1 MTIGLFTFIEMYD
14 RVLDTAAHILA
25 IGADHARATGVIEA
39 QMLDWRLI
47 DDMQPLRFQL
57 ATVANIA
64 RQWPARVAGLP
75 APGDFGVDLDIAGFQ
90 AAIVEA
96 KHYLSALTPD
106 HFADR
111 ETADLTVTI
120 GEGTAPTLPA
130 GRWLTGFATT
140 NLYFHMSMAYAILRA
155 KGVPIGKVDLF
166 PSGL

>member
-1 MTIGLFTFIEMYD
+1 MTIRLFSFIEMYD
-14 RVLDTAAHILA
+14 RVLDTASHILA
-25 IGADHARATGVIEA
+25 KGAAHAVAAGVTEA

-47 DDMQPLRFQL
+47 ADMQPLRFQL
-57 ATVANIA
+57 ATVCNFT

-75 APGDFGVDLDIAGFQ
+75 VPGDFSIELDVAGFQ
-90 AAIVEA
+90 GAIAEA

-106 HFADR
+106 HFKGR
-111 ETADLTVTI
+111 EKVELTVAI
-120 GEGTAPTLPA
+120 GVGMEPTQAA

-155 KGVPIGKVDLF
+155 KGVPIGKPDLF